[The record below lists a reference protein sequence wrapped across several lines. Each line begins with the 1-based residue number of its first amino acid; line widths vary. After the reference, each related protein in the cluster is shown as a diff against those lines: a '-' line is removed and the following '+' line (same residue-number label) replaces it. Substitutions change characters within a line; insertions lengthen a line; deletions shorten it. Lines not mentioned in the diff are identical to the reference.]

1 MQHKHTPNPHNNYNL
16 TTLSLLV
23 SAAFIASSSV
33 SAEEA
38 NTTNAEFERV
48 VIVGEPTNT
57 EVTPEQLEMQ
67 QANNLAD
74 VFRHIPSVQ
83 VGGSLGIAQ
92 KIYIR
97 GLEDTLL
104 NVTVD
109 GAPQTG
115 TLFHHIGRVSIEPE
129 LLERV
134 EVQAGAGEATSGA
147 GAIGG
152 AIRFKTKNADSLL
165 EPGET
170 FGGLV
175 KASAFTNDGHKTS
188 ASLFGKFNNNWG
200 ILASYVAVDRDNMED
215 GDGNE
220 LFGTSADQNLAFIK
234 LNGAINSQHS
244 VTLSFERRD
253 ESGNFGA
260 RPNWPTLEGD
270 TLFPMEGE
278 RQTLVFNHTYQSGE
292 RVNLQTTLYHTE
304 SEIIQN
310 RFDRW
315 GKYRGVTRSVGFDI
329 RNTSTFGAHNLTY
342 GVDLRKDTVE
352 SEYLAPND
360 VWQDWAWDPNIG
372 FFEEKGDVLGVYL
385 QDHWQVNSRLLISA
399 GVRFDDYQLD
409 QETYHNSTDSSG
421 VSPNL
426 GLTYSITD
434 VVTFNAGIAKALRG
448 KEVGDAFT
456 LEINPASQSLAP
468 DLDAENVTNTE
479 VGLEY
484 NQDGLLAR
492 ISAYQSDIDDV
503 ILDQLGG
510 GVLYENIGTLETD
523 GIEATI
529 AYQWDNL
536 FMQAAYSH
544 ADAKLNGNTVEGYEH
559 NGLAN
564 ARGNTF
570 TLSLNYLLT
579 DQLEFNWNY
588 THVQSLNNIEVL
600 QRGVSLGWIDATQF
614 VNKPGYNLH
623 DIYLRWTALEAQNLF
638 INFAIQ
644 NLFNTHYRD
653 HASVAD
659 YGHIPGWQ
667 GVAGLYEA
675 GRDIRLTLQ
684 YQF

>member
-1 MQHKHTPNPHNNYNL
+1 
-16 TTLSLLV
+16 LSLLV

-38 NTTNAEFERV
+38 NTLNAEFDRV
-48 VIVGEPTNT
+48 VVVGEPTNT

-385 QDHWQVNSRLLISA
+385 QDHWQVNSQLLISA

-434 VVTFNAGIAKALRG
+434 AITFNAGIAKALRG

-456 LEINPASQSLAP
+456 LEINPASQSLSP

-600 QRGVSLGWIDATQF
+600 QRGVSLGWIDATQL